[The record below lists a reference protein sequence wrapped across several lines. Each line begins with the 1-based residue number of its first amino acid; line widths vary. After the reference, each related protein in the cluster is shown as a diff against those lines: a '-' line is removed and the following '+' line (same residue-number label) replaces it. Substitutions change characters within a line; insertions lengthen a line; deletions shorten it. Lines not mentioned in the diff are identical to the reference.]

1 MMNEQGD
8 AFAGVGAGE
17 RPDTNAANRGSAFWE
32 TRQVRTAVRVASLLF
47 CVVAWQCASRWHA
60 DFGIIHFRDVPAPT
74 EVLEAMWALAT
85 SGKLFHHLR
94 SSLFRVFAGFA
105 LAAVSGIPCGLV
117 IGRSKLAE
125 DIVSPPLEL
134 LRPIPGVAWIPL
146 SILMFPSSEA
156 SMVFIT
162 YMGAFFP
169 ILLNTLHGVEGL
181 DARLIT
187 ASRSL
192 GARQWN
198 VFFEVILRGSLPSI
212 LTGLSIG
219 MGTAW
224 FCLVTAE
231 MIAGQY
237 GIGYYTWESYNL
249 QNYPDIVVG
258 MVFIGAFGMMSSVLV
273 KRVGIWL
280 MPWYSLQR
288 QSQ

>member
-1 MMNEQGD
+1 MMKEESD
-8 AFAGVGAGE
+8 AFAGVGA
-17 RPDTNAANRGSAFWE
+17 DASAPAGKVFWE
-32 TRQVRTAVRVASLLF
+32 TRHARAGVRIASLLT
-47 CVVAWQCASRWHA
+47 CIAAWQWASSRHVN
-60 DFGIIHFRDVPAPT
+60 FGLVNFRDVPAPT
-74 EVLEAMWALAT
+74 EVVEAIGTLVM
-85 SGKLFHHLR
+85 SGKLFQHVR
-94 SSLFRVFAGFA
+94 NSLFRVFAGFA
-105 LAAVSGIPCGLV
+105 LAAATGIPTGLV
-117 IGRSKLAE
+117 LGRSRLAE
-125 DIVSPPLEL
+125 DIVSAPLEL

-146 SILMFPSSEA
+146 AILMFPSSEA

-169 ILLNTLHGVEGL
+169 ILLNTVHGVEGL

-192 GARQWN
+192 GARRSD
-198 VFFEVILRGSLPSI
+198 VFLEVILRGSLPSI

-249 QNYPDIVVG
+249 QNYPGIVVG
-258 MVFIGAFGMMSSVLV
+258 MVFIGAFGMLSSALV
-273 KRVGIWL
+273 KRVGEWL
-280 MPWYSLQR
+280 MPWYRLER
-288 QSQ
+288 QSH